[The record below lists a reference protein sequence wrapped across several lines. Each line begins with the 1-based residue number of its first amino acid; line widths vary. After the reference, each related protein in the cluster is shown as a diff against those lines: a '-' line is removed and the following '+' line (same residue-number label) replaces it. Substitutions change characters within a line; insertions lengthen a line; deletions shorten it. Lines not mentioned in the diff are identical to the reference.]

1 MANIGKQ
8 TEEEVVLPVS
18 EPVTLPDR
26 ETTPSQPAEAPAAPV
41 ETPSEEPI
49 PVETRL

>member
-8 TEEEVVLPVS
+8 TEEEIILPES
-18 EPVTLPDR
+18 EPMTLPDR
-26 ETTPSQPAEAPAAPV
+26 ETTPSQTPAAPV